1 MSDRCIV
8 CGSRCD
14 ELYSHPQGAKM
25 DIPFCSDCIQ
35 SLALQW
41 FADNLSI
48 KITKFYGKNGQERL
62 LILSEEAER

>member
-8 CGSRCD
+8 CGSVSD
-14 ELYSHPQGAKM
+14 ALFSHPQGAKLSV
-25 DIPFCSDCIQ
+25 PFCSDCIQ

-48 KITKFYGKNGQERL
+48 TITKFYGKHGNARP
-62 LILSEEAER
+62 LILSKEASR

>member
-14 ELYSHPQGAKM
+14 ELHRHPQGAKQ

-41 FADNLSI
+41 FADNLSVTI
-48 KITKFYGKNGQERL
+48 SKFYDKHGNERPL
-62 LILSEEAER
+62 VIPRKDEK